1 MTTDTDSLKGFEF
14 ECEHL
19 QAAWIVTSKKV
30 AGLLATRGLS
40 VTEEGLALLSLE
52 LSRDLDGEL
61 PTELQQSL
69 HRVRLHS
76 GPGRRTEPAD
86 PETLRG
92 MAYAMP
98 ALAAAMGAGRDPLD
112 PDVLDTVLDVMWRTA
127 LWRLGRGFHGE
138 LGGPEVRP
146 GTSIEVSDPIR
157 RRVIGMWIERMHRMT
172 RMSSPLGE
180 CLVRGLD
187 YFGMSLI
194 GSVAWRTFDDQRFT
208 REEAREVASRALDF
222 RLALVTALLWVIR
235 ADERRVDLE
244 ERALKDLLDRLGF
257 TPAEIRLVSEE
268 CRDGA
273 NGAGRYLLRLVQ
285 RPADRMYILARARE
299 MARLDHVESP
309 RERQVL
315 ADLARLLDLAP
326 SNRAMALD
334 RIDGQ
339 RLGD

>member
-1 MTTDTDSLKGFEF
+1 MTTSTDSWKGFEF

-19 QAAWIVTSKKV
+19 QAAWIVTSKKI
-30 AGLLATRGLS
+30 ASLLGARGLS
-40 VTEEGLALLSLE
+40 VTEDSLATFSLE
-52 LSRDLDGEL
+52 ISRELDGEL
-61 PTELQQSL
+61 PLELQRALQ
-69 HRVRLHS
+69 RVRLHN
-76 GPGRRTEPAD
+76 GPGRAEPAD

-98 ALAAAMGAGRDPLD
+98 ALAAAMASGRDPLD

-146 GTSIEVSDPIR
+146 GRSIEVSDPVR

-208 REEAREVASRALDF
+208 REEAREVASSALDF

-235 ADERRVDLE
+235 ADERHVDLE

-257 TPAEIRLVSEE
+257 TPAEIRLVSNE
-268 CRDGA
+268 CRDGVQ
-273 NGAGRYLLRLVQ
+273 GPGRYLLRLVS

-299 MARLDHVESP
+299 MARLDHVESE
-309 RERQVL
+309 REREVL
-315 ADLARLLDLAP
+315 TDLAQLLELSP
-326 SNRAMALD
+326 STRF
-334 RIDGQ
+334 DGQ
-339 RLGD
+339 PAAD